1 VNTTP
6 ERDASLT
13 SDARL
18 VTIDPADFD
27 AMVFDMDGVVTETAT
42 VHAAAWKSL
51 FDDFL
56 AAWAAGHGT
65 VFRPFDI
72 EDDYLTFVD
81 GKPRFDGVRDFLAS
95 RRITIPYG
103 APSDPPDRETVCG
116 LGNRKNDRF
125 LETVR
130 QDGVRAFPGTV
141 RLIGE
146 LHAAGV
152 RTAIISASENAAGIL
167 AAAGVERL
175 FATVVD
181 GSVAHRLGLPGKPDP
196 AVFLEA
202 ARQVDAAP
210 PRTAVAEDALAGVA
224 AGRSGGFGLVIGVD
238 RTAVDDRMM
247 GGDRT
252 TEHAIELRRH
262 GADVV
267 VRDLAD
273 IGVRRLGCRPDGC

>member
-1 VNTTP
+1 MNTAP
-6 ERDASLT
+6 DRDASFT
-13 SDARL
+13 SGARL

-56 AAWAAGHGT
+56 AVWTERHDTA
-65 VFRPFDI
+65 FRPFDI
-72 EDDYLTFVD
+72 DDDYLTFVD

-95 RRITIPYG
+95 RDITIPYG
-103 APSDPPDRETVCG
+103 TPSDPPDRATVCG
-116 LGNRKNDRF
+116 LGNRKNERF

-130 QDGVRAFPGTV
+130 HDGVRAFPGTV

-152 RTAIISASENAAGIL
+152 RTAIISASENVAEIL

-175 FATVVD
+175 FAAAVD
-181 GSVAHRLGLPGKPDP
+181 GSVAQRLGLPGKPHP

-238 RTAVDDRMM
+238 RTAGIDPMIGV
-247 GGDRT
+247 DRT
-252 TEHAIELRRH
+252 TEHAVELRRH

-273 IGVRRLGCRPDGC
+273 VGVKQPVCRPDGS